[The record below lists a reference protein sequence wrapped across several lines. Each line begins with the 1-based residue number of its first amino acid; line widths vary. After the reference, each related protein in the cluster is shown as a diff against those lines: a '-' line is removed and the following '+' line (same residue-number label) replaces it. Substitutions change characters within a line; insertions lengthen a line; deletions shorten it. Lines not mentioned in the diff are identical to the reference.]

1 MDCEPCFAQA
11 SEYRANREPKVVS
24 SVTLDLNG
32 FPVTSVLFILG
43 IGFFLGMRHATDPDH
58 VVAVSTIVSRER
70 SIPRAGWIGVLWG
83 VGHTLTI
90 LMVGAAIIL
99 FGVVIPPRLGL
110 TLEFSVALML
120 ILLGVLNLSGAM
132 HWLSHRFSP
141 AHPQHHGTHSHL
153 HSHGDYAHVHPH
165 SHGAPTGNIDCAEH
179 HSTEVEPPH
188 WLRAPFVRL
197 GIFHSLRPLLVGI
210 VHGLAGSAAVALL
223 VLGTIREARWAV
235 FYLLVFG
242 MGTIVGMMLMTLA
255 FAVPFTL
262 AGNRFAWLNKGLVTA
277 TGLVSLVLGLFV
289 AYQIGFVD
297 GLFTAHPSWI
307 PQ

>member
-1 MDCEPCFAQA
+1 M
-11 SEYRANREPKVVS
+11 S
-24 SVTLDLNG
+24 S
-32 FPVTSVLFILG
+32 ILLIIG

-70 SIPRAGWIGVLWG
+70 SIFRAGWIGILWG
-83 VGHTLTI
+83 IGHTLTI
-90 LMVGAAIIL
+90 LVVGAAIIL

-120 ILLGVLNLSGAM
+120 ILLGVLNLTGAM

-141 AHPQHHGTHSHL
+141 AHPQHQGTHSHL
-153 HSHGDYAHVHPH
+153 HSHGDYAHLHPH
-165 SHGAPTGNIDCAEH
+165 SHGAVTASNDAMEH
-179 HSTEVEPPH
+179 HGSEAEPPG
-188 WLRAPFVRL
+188 WLRAPFARL
-197 GIFHSLRPLLVGI
+197 GIFHSLRPLLIGV

-242 MGTIVGMMLMTLA
+242 LGTIVGMMLMTLA
-255 FAVPFTL
+255 FAVPFTF
-262 AGNRFAWLNKGLVTA
+262 AGSRFAWLNKGLVTA
-277 TGLVSLVLGLFV
+277 TGVASLIFGLFV

-297 GLFTAHPSWI
+297 GLFTAHPSWT
-307 PQ
+307 PK

>member
-1 MDCEPCFAQA
+1 MGSGGLSLFFGPKPC
-11 SEYRANREPKVVS
+11 SGGLTY
-24 SVTLDLNG
+24 TLTVDLER
-32 FPVTSVLFILG
+32 FLFVTSVLLILG

-70 SIPRAGWIGVLWG
+70 SIPRAGWIGILWG

-90 LMVGAAIIL
+90 LVVGAAIIL

-120 ILLGVLNLSGAM
+120 ILFGVLNLTGAM
-132 HWLSHRFSP
+132 HWLSHRFAP
-141 AHPQHHGTHSHL
+141 THPQHHGTHSHV

-165 SHGAPTGNIDCAEH
+165 SHGGAAQNAAAAEH
-179 HSTEVEPPH
+179 HGSEVEPPH
-188 WLRAPFVRL
+188 WLRAPFARL
-197 GIFHSLRPLLVGI
+197 GIFHSLRPLLIGI

-223 VLGTIREARWAV
+223 VLGTIRDARWAV

-242 MGTIVGMMLMTLA
+242 LGTIVGMMLMTLA
-255 FAVPFTL
+255 FAIPFTF

-277 TGLVSLVLGLFV
+277 TGIVSLIFGLFV

-297 GLFTAHPSWI
+297 GLFTAHPSWT

>member
-1 MDCEPCFAQA
+1 M
-11 SEYRANREPKVVS
+11 S
-24 SVTLDLNG
+24 S
-32 FPVTSVLFILG
+32 ILLIIG

-70 SIPRAGWIGVLWG
+70 SIFRAGWIGILWG
-83 VGHTLTI
+83 IGHTLTI
-90 LMVGAAIIL
+90 LVVGAAIIL

-120 ILLGVLNLSGAM
+120 ILLGVLNLTGAM

-141 AHPQHHGTHSHL
+141 AHPQHQGTHSHL
-153 HSHGDYAHVHPH
+153 HSHGDYAHLHRH
-165 SHGAPTGNIDCAEH
+165 SHGAVTASNDAMEH
-179 HSTEVEPPH
+179 HGSEAEPPG
-188 WLRAPFVRL
+188 WLRAPFARL
-197 GIFHSLRPLLVGI
+197 GIFHSLRPLLIGV

-242 MGTIVGMMLMTLA
+242 LGTIVGMMLMTLA
-255 FAVPFTL
+255 FAVPFTF
-262 AGNRFAWLNKGLVTA
+262 AGSRFAWLNKGLVTA
-277 TGLVSLVLGLFV
+277 TGVASLIFGLFV

-297 GLFTAHPSWI
+297 GLFTAHPSWT

>member
-1 MDCEPCFAQA
+1 M
-11 SEYRANREPKVVS
+11 
-24 SVTLDLNG
+24 
-32 FPVTSVLFILG
+32 TSVLLILG

-70 SIPRAGWIGVLWG
+70 SVPRAGWIGILWG

-90 LMVGAAIIL
+90 LVVGAAIIL

-120 ILLGVLNLSGAM
+120 ILLGVLNLTGAM

-141 AHPQHHGTHSHL
+141 THPEHSGTHSHL
-153 HSHGDYAHVHPH
+153 HSHGDYAHIHPH
-165 SHGAPTGNIDCAEH
+165 SHGSATATAANSEH
-179 HSTEVEPPH
+179 HSNEVEPPN
-188 WLRAPFVRL
+188 WLRAPFARL
-197 GIFHSLRPLLVGI
+197 GVFHSLRPLLVGI

-235 FYLLVFG
+235 FYLFVFG
-242 MGTIVGMMLMTLA
+242 LGTIVGMMLMTLA
-255 FAVPFTL
+255 FAVPFTF

-277 TGLVSLVLGLFV
+277 TGVVSLIFGLFV

-297 GLFTAHPSWI
+297 GLFTAHPSWT
-307 PQ
+307 PR